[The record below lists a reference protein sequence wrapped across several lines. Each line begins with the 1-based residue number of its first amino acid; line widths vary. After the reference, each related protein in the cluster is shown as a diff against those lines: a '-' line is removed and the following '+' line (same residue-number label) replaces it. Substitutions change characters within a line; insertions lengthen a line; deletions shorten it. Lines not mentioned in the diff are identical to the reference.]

1 MPVKTTARQS
11 ILEAAVTCIERDGI
25 ERVTTRKI
33 AHEAGANIA
42 SINYY
47 FRSKDDLLEQ
57 VLEMTIRHMLEDV
70 VAAIDAEGQSF
81 EVTLQSV
88 ISYLFD
94 GSRRFPGISKAHL
107 QRAIASHDRG
117 SSSAEAMR
125 RVFDRLADRAVRS
138 FPRRNASLIRLRMA
152 QLLSSI
158 LFVMLAPDFFALP
171 RSYRPTR
178 RKSAVA
184 LADSYTEMFLESI

>member
-88 ISYLFD
+88 IIYLFD

-125 RVFDRLADRAVRS
+125 RVFDRLADRAVRT
-138 FPRRNASLIRLRMA
+138 FPRKNASLIRLRMA

-158 LFVMLAPDFFALP
+158 LLVMLAPDFFALP
-171 RSYRPTR
+171 RSHRPTR

-184 LADSYTEMFLESI
+184 LADSYTEMFLQSI